1 MAELPEQNPGP
12 VPASSSLAP
21 PPWPRGSGGVRL
33 LAALTGGCGTLFL
46 LAWGGDQA
54 LRKLYQHWR
63 PRLEQP
69 LSQLSGHPVELG
81 EYQGLGWGGLR
92 IGPSRISP
100 GRLDGSTVLVRSVS
114 VSLDPLASLRQRLPV
129 LHVGLA
135 GVRAELR
142 RNSQG
147 QYWVPGRLDPGTKPP
162 RLDLRLRL
170 VDPAMLTLLPSGAS
184 LRLTGRGAV
193 RPHRSELE
201 LAAWLGSEAAA
212 GELAMEL
219 QGNWQSQRWGGTLRA
234 KGLQLA
240 PLQRLLGVPG
250 LLAGKAD
257 GTFALAWRD
266 RQPFCKGGAQLRQ
279 LRWRP
284 ATGVTRLELPFSQ
297 LRCSGQALELD
308 RSAWRWGAP
317 GGKGLQGTLRFEG
330 LWQRN
335 QLLVRQ
341 FELARGSSWLRLKGS
356 LARSFELTGQW
367 QLRPGDLP
375 LQAGTPEW
383 VLNQQVG
390 GSVLARGPWSLPQLQ
405 ARFGQP
411 SNPLLGPWDAVLA
424 WRDKRLVLQRFSSA
438 HLSARGVL
446 PLGLQA
452 GEGLV
457 PGQLDLSLELQ
468 RYPLERLEL
477 LVGAQM
483 RGILQ
488 ASGRVRGPLH
498 ALTPDL
504 DLRIYQPG
512 AGPLSLRENWQG
524 NWLGDPAGGG
534 RLRMQALAP
543 APVGVLTARLDSS
556 WVPLQVRLERA
567 GGTLELNGRPRGYRW
582 QAIQMPL
589 DGLQLALGPKSRRQ
603 PLQALLSGEG
613 LLELQPLAF
622 SGSAQLDRPVFLG
635 VWGKAA
641 QANFRYAKR
650 RFSAEGA
657 IAPLAG
663 GNLAIEWSGVWHG
676 AFRARLQGERLPPLF
691 LQQLVRAWPLWRG
704 EGVPIL
710 GRASDIGTL
719 LIDAFGGS
727 VQDQLRALELARARL
742 SAARLERDRQSTP
755 QERLQQLAG
764 QIDADLRLDGPSLLE
779 ARADLE
785 ARAHLWLPEANQDQP
800 LTAVPVLVKFSGPLR
815 WGAGNFS
822 LADLPLEL
830 LALLTPVPAG
840 LRGRLSIQGRYR
852 LGTPQPELALNIS
865 LVDGYLGETA
875 LVLERGTI
883 QLEQARLLADLSLRA
898 AGASSSV
905 ELAGVVPLDSGQ
917 QGLELRLAS
926 RDDGLRFL
934 VGLAQPALEWNQG
947 SGDLQLLV
955 RGSVS
960 QPIANGFLRFRGAQ
974 LQFIGQKVRDV
985 DATVLFDFEQ
995 LLLQEFNAKVGDKG
1009 VLRGQGSLGLFRPEA
1024 TADGKDATLKVELEK
1039 VPFAMPRIK
1048 AVADGALQIGGS
1060 LAALDIGGELVIA
1073 RGNVNVQPA
1082 RLASEANLAAP
1093 VASAAELL
1101 ESRWD
1106 YGQPLVL
1113 LGPDVESNASEALR
1127 ATLPNASFVRFDDL
1141 KLKLGPDLK
1150 VGIPNLASFGTSGLL
1165 RLNGRLD
1172 PSLRLQGV
1180 VRLLNGRL
1188 NLFTTTFGLDPDS
1201 SNVAVFTPSM
1211 GLIPFLDISLRTRVS
1226 DNLPTTSGIGTAGS
1240 LSLQDSQAVGAT
1252 NSLDQLN
1259 LVRVFL
1265 SVSGPADR
1273 LADNLV
1279 LRSSPPLS
1287 EDRLLALIGG
1297 NTLAGLAGS
1306 AGGTALATA
1315 LGQTLLSPLL
1325 GTLGDAFGQRLSF
1338 ALFPTYVNQGV
1349 ANSAERRSGR
1359 VPPQLVLGA
1368 EIGLDFTER
1377 FNASVLAAP
1386 NRSDVPPQLN
1396 LNFKASELLNLQGAI
1411 DAQGAWQTQ
1420 LQLFFRF

>member
-33 LAALTGGCGTLFL
+33 LAALTGSCGTLFL

-317 GGKGLQGTLRFEG
+317 GSKGLQGTLQLEG

-335 QLLVRQ
+335 QLQVRQ

-356 LARSFELTGQW
+356 LARTFELTGQW

-411 SNPLLGPWDAVLA
+411 SNPLLGRWDAVLD

-483 RGILQ
+483 WGILQ

-504 DLRIYQPG
+504 DLRIDQPG

-704 EGVPIL
+704 EGAPIL

-1009 VLRGQGSLGLFRPEA
+1009 VLRSQGSLGLFRPEA

-1093 VASAAELL
+1093 VVSAAELL

-1201 SNVAVFTPSM
+1201 PNVAVFTPSM